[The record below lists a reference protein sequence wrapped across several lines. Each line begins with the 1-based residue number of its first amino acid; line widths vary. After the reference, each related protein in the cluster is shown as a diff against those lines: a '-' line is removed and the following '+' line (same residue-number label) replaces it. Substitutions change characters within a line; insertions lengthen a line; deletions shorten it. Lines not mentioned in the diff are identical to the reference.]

1 MITWIK
7 IALRNLIKNR
17 RRSFITALAIALGFA
32 AVNLFAGFTEYM
44 YSGNRAIAIFGGC
57 NGHLTIFKK
66 GFLEKGK
73 LNPARYL
80 LKPTEIKAVKEV
92 CGKDFRVI
100 LVTPQLS
107 ISGLVSNGKISTIFI
122 AQGIV
127 PSAVDIFLKRFTA
140 MPKMKGILE
149 GLRLDESKMYG
160 VAMARGLARL
170 LDLKKGSDGVAFTT
184 TIDGQM
190 NALDMEILHTFDTA
204 SDAMNDKV
212 MRVPF
217 SFAQVLYDTDRA
229 ERLAVLLDE
238 AKYTE
243 PIRSHLQQAFSERGL
258 DLEVKTWKEMS
269 QWYRKVKEMF
279 DVIFAFLFTIVFII
293 VVMSVVN
300 TMSMAV
306 LERTREIGTLRALG
320 LKRRGVMSLFAIES
334 SLLGIFGTI
343 GGFIFTC
350 IGWWLTDVIM
360 PTWVPPGITK
370 RVAIRIE
377 FVPETMLYSFLFL
390 VVLCLIA
397 SVIPARRAAREN
409 VVDAL
414 GHV

>member
-7 IALRNLIKNR
+7 IALRNISKNR

-32 AVNLFAGFTEYM
+32 AVSLFAGFTEYM
-44 YSGNRAIAIFGGC
+44 YSGNRVIAVFGGC
-57 NGHLTIFKK
+57 GGHLTVFKK

-73 LNPARYL
+73 LDPARYL
-80 LKPTEIKAVKEV
+80 LKPAEMKAIEEI
-92 CGKDFRVI
+92 CHKDPRVI

-107 ISGLVSNGKISTIFI
+107 ISGLVSNGETSTIFI
-122 AQGIV
+122 GRGIV
-127 PSAVDIFLKRFTA
+127 PSAVDVFLDRITA
-140 MPKMKGILE
+140 IPKMKGILE
-149 GLRLDESKMYG
+149 GLRLDKDKTYG
-160 VAMARGLARL
+160 VAMATGLAHL
-170 LDLKKGSDGVAFTT
+170 LDLKMGSDAVAFTT
-184 TIDGQM
+184 TVEGQM
-190 NALDMEILHTFDTA
+190 NALDIEVLHVFDAA
-204 SDAMNDKV
+204 SDALNDKV

-217 SFAQVLYDTDRA
+217 SFAQRLYDTDMA
-229 ERLAVLLDE
+229 ERMAVLLT
-238 AKYTE
+238 ATGYTE
-243 PIRSHLQQAFSERGL
+243 PVRSQLQRAFSAQGL
-258 DLEVKTWKEMS
+258 DLEVKTWIEMS

-293 VVMSVVN
+293 VVMSVIN

-334 SLLGIFGTI
+334 SLLGILGTI
-343 GGFIFTC
+343 GGCFLTFL
-350 IGWWLTDVIM
+350 GWWLTDVLR
-360 PTWVPPGITK
+360 PTWIPPGITR
-370 RVAIRIE
+370 RVAIRID

-390 VVLCLIA
+390 VALCLIA
-397 SVIPARRAAREN
+397 SVIPASRAAREN